1 MTKPLEKQTVAEL
14 RKAATKKKARVCG
27 APSKMKKA
35 ELIHFLREGKG
46 GGTKRG
52 VAPGHKAMQAL
63 HGGGRVKVKVD
74 DEITINRRRK
84 KK

>member
-35 ELIHFLREGKG
+35 ELIHFLKEGKG
-46 GGTKRG
+46 GGRKM
-52 VAPGHKAMQAL
+52 AMEPGHKAMRAL
-63 HGGGRVKVKVD
+63 QGKDRAKLKVSRGPAD
-74 DEITINRRRK
+74 RTRSRK
-84 KK
+84 

>member
-35 ELIHFLREGKG
+35 ELIHFLRDRHP
-46 GGTKRG
+46 T
-52 VAPGHKAMQAL
+52 
-63 HGGGRVKVKVD
+63 D
-74 DEITINRRRK
+74 I
-84 KK
+84 